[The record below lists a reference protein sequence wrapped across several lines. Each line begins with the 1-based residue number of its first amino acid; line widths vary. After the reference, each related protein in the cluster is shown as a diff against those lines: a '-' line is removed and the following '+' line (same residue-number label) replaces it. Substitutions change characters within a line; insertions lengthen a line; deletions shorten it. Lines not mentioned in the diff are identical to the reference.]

1 MSNSIRRVLFL
12 AHSES
17 DFGGAF
23 LYSGLCRIL
32 GAENVIT
39 FPEKLSYHGE
49 THLYPRPWHNNE
61 EGQTAPLP
69 FLAEP
74 FLTVEQ
80 SRANALD
87 TNTAT
92 IDGLRLQLA
101 SGFFDA
107 VILESWRWQ
116 VQETFRLLEGEMR
129 FAGIPVVLH
138 DGEDFSGWMDGQ
150 EGRPNAL
157 PVVVPDLYLKR
168 EMLREDR
175 DAHHLTWRDANG
187 NPTGQETYVV
197 PFPFSVPDN
206 VVSFGEEVREQAK
219 RENNGV
225 LPFSVSFLCGRSH
238 GYRDEVRDA
247 LLSGL
252 PKEILDRAI
261 IATND
266 PPERSLHETSV
277 HPLKPFWEYIKTMAL
292 STCAVSVR
300 GHGWDTCRFWEAGAV
315 TGLIADVPG
324 IHLPNAPKHREQC
337 MYYTN
342 PQDAVERVKMAIL
355 NPGAWQEI
363 TEAGR
368 AHMKQHHT
376 NSARARY
383 LLDMLERC
391 REYKTR
397 K

>member
-1 MSNSIRRVLFL
+1 MSNSIRRVLML
-12 AHSES
+12 CHAES
-17 DFGGAF
+17 DFGGSF
-23 LYSGLCRIL
+23 LYAGLCRVL
-32 GAENVIT
+32 GAENTVV

-80 SRANALD
+80 ARENAAL
-87 TNTAT
+87 TNTDT
-92 IDGLRLQLA
+92 IEGIRAGLLA
-101 SGFFDA
+101 GFFDA
-107 VILESWRWQ
+107 VILESWRPQIQQ
-116 VQETFRLLEGEMR
+116 VFLALRDAIRGS
-129 FAGIPVVLH
+129 GIPAVLH
-138 DGEDFSGWMDGQ
+138 DGEDYHEWQM
-150 EGRPNAL
+150 PAL
-157 PVVVPDLYLKR
+157 QATLPAIYLKR

-175 DAHHLTWRDANG
+175 DAHNLTWKDADG
-187 NPTGQETYVV
+187 NETGDETFVV

-206 VVSFGEEVREQAK
+206 VVAFGEQVREEAK
-219 RENNGV
+219 RASGGK

-252 PKEILDRAI
+252 PAEILQNAI

-292 STCAVSVR
+292 SHCAVSVR

-324 IHLPNAPKHREQC
+324 IHLPNQPRHGEHALYFRKPEEAMKAVRIAIE
-337 MYYTN
+337 N
-342 PQDAVERVKMAIL
+342 PEEWI
-355 NPGAWQEI
+355 EI
-363 TEAGR
+363 TERGR
-368 AHMKQHHT
+368 AHIKQHHT

-383 LLDMLERC
+383 LVDLLERWKEHKAVS
-391 REYKTR
+391 REVVK
-397 K
+397 